1 MDTSQYL
8 GIFLDESKEHLQLM
22 NDGLLSLEKDPTHQE
37 SLENIF
43 RAAHTL
49 KGMSATMGFTE
60 IAEFTHAI
68 ENVLD
73 QLRHGKLTVTPETMD
88 ILFRCLDVLEDFV
101 EDIAADRPSDQDIT
115 PLVASLQKLQGG
127 SARDGSTQD
136 GSAQTPAGE
145 GAGGRITGSES
156 LAKVVLTDTERDF
169 INQGA
174 QRGEGAFYVFVQ
186 LQENCALK
194 SARSYL
200 VLRRMEENGEVIKT
214 FPSSEEL
221 EAEKFDL
228 SFAALYLTALNEEEI
243 QTELMSVAEVAE
255 VKVTSFDPAEEG
267 WAPQEDAQQGEMS
280 AAGVQA
286 QTAEAGSVAA
296 VVAAAIPQNGQKQ
309 ANNGHSNGNHAI
321 RQTIRVDIEK
331 LDSLM
336 NLVGELVINR
346 SRLAQIGLAAKVA
359 VLNEGIEELAR
370 ITTELQGVVMK
381 ARMVPIDQVFNRFPR
396 MVRDLAREL
405 GKEIELVIEGGE
417 TELDRTVVDEI
428 GDPLVH
434 LLRNAV
440 DHGIES
446 PDERRKLNK
455 PAAGLVR
462 LAAKHEGNQVVVQLT
477 DDGHGIDLEKVR
489 TKAINTGFL
498 SAEEADEVDE
508 EELMGLLFNAGFSTA
523 EKITEV
529 SGRGVGLDVVRSK
542 IQALNGSVSV
552 ENEPGKGSVFTIKL
566 PLTLAIIQ
574 ALLVRVG
581 ADEVYALPLENIEE
595 IVNIHVD
602 SIKTIQHQ
610 EHLLFRGQVIP
621 IFRMS
626 TLFET
631 PEPEAP
637 KPYLNVVVVRTGNKR
652 YGLVV
657 DRLIGQQEVVI
668 KSLDS
673 MFSQAR
679 GFAGATI
686 LGDGKV
692 ALILDVLNLI
702 V

>member
-22 NDGLLSLEKDPTHQE
+22 NDGLLALEKDPTHQE

-88 ILFRCLDVLEDFV
+88 ILFRCLDVLEAFV

-136 GSAQTPAGE
+136 GLAQAPADE
-145 GAGGRITGSES
+145 GAGGRSTGLES
-156 LAKVVLTDTERDF
+156 LAKVVLTDTERDL

-174 QRGEGAFYVFVQ
+174 QRGKGAFYVFVQ

-200 VLRRMEENGEVIKT
+200 VLRRMEENGEVFKT

-267 WAPQEDAQQGEMS
+267 WAPQEAARQGETS
-280 AAGVQA
+280 AA
-286 QTAEAGSVAA
+286 AE
-296 VVAAAIPQNGQKQ
+296 VAAAMPQNGQKQ
-309 ANNGHSNGNHAI
+309 ANNGHSNGYHAI

-396 MVRDLAREL
+396 MVRDLAHEL

-440 DHGIES
+440 DHGIEN
-446 PDERRKLNK
+446 PEARGKLNK
-455 PAAGLVR
+455 PAAGLVK
-462 LAAKHEGNQVVVQLT
+462 LAAKHEGNQVVVQLS

-489 TKAINTGFL
+489 AKAISTGL
-498 SAEEADEVDE
+498 MSAEETDEVDE
-508 EELMGLLFNAGFSTA
+508 EELMGLLFHAGFSTA

-529 SGRGVGLDVVRSK
+529 SGRGVGLDVVKSK

-552 ENEPGKGSVFTIKL
+552 ESELGKGTVFTIKL

>member
-22 NDGLLSLEKDPTHQE
+22 NDGLLALEKDPTHQE
-37 SLENIF
+37 SLESIF

-73 QLRHGKLTVTPETMD
+73 QLRKGRLTVTQETMD
-88 ILFRCLDVLEDFV
+88 ILFRCLDVLEAFV
-101 EDIAADRPSDQDIT
+101 DDIAAGRSGNHDIA
-115 PLVASLQKLQGG
+115 PLIAGLQKLSGAAGKSGESPAPASPVETTAGVGSPAEPKPGNTREIIVTGKERELIAQG
-127 SARDGSTQD
+127 T
-136 GSAQTPAGE
+136 
-145 GAGGRITGSES
+145 
-156 LAKVVLTDTERDF
+156 
-169 INQGA
+169 
-174 QRGEGAFYVFVQ
+174 QRGQTAYHVSVR
-186 LQENCALK
+186 LMENCALK
-194 SARSYL
+194 SARAYL

-214 FPSSEEL
+214 FPPSEEL
-221 EAEKFDL
+221 EAEKFDH
-228 SFAALYLTALNEEEI
+228 SFAVLYLTALAEKEI
-243 QTELMSVAEVAE
+243 EAELMSVSEVTE
-255 VKVTSFDPAEEG
+255 VKVAAFDPENYQQASSKEATENGEEIAG
-267 WAPQEDAQQGEMS
+267 SPREEAAKTVS
-280 AAGVQA
+280 AA
-286 QTAEAGSVAA
+286 TE
-296 VVAAAIPQNGQKQ
+296 VAAAKI
-309 ANNGHSNGNHAI
+309 ANGHKPADTNGNRNI

-346 SRLAQIGLAAKVA
+346 SRLAQIGVAAKVA

-396 MVRDLAREL
+396 MVRDLAHEL
-405 GKEIELVIEGGE
+405 GKEIDLIIEGGE

-434 LLRNAV
+434 LLRNAI

-446 PDERRKLNK
+446 PDVRNQLHK
-455 PAAGLVR
+455 PAAGQVR
-462 LAAKHEGNQVVVQLT
+462 LTARHEGNQVVVQLS
-477 DDGHGIDLEKVR
+477 DDGRGIDLEKVR
-489 TKAINTGFL
+489 AKAVSTGLLSADEANEIDVDDLMGFL
-498 SAEEADEVDE
+498 
-508 EELMGLLFNAGFSTA
+508 FHAGFSTA
-523 EKITEV
+523 DKITEI
-529 SGRGVGLDVVRSK
+529 SGRGVGLDVVKSK

-552 ENEPGKGSVFTIKL
+552 ESEFGKGSVFTIKL

-574 ALLVRVG
+574 ALLVKLG
-581 ADEVYALPLENIEE
+581 DNEVYALPLENIEE
-595 IVNIHVD
+595 IVNVHEDAIR
-602 SIKTIQHQ
+602 TIQHQ

-621 IFRMS
+621 IFRLAR
-626 TLFET
+626 LFET
-631 PEPEAP
+631 PKPEEP

-657 DRLIGQQEVVI
+657 DQLIGQQEVVI

-692 ALILDVLNLI
+692 ALILDVLHLI
-702 V
+702 I